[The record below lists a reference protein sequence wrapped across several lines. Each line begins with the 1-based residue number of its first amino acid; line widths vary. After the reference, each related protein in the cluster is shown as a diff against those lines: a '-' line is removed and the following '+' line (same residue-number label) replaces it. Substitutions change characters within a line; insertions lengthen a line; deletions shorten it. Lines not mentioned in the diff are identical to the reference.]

1 LAGFTPHEPWLL
13 IKTVPENSAS
23 LAMGFSWEKAK
34 VGMKNVLNK
43 QNRNKIFDIFFKE
56 IILPPIFVKFLDH
69 FLGYCFNFF
78 YVLR

>member
-23 LAMGFSWEKAK
+23 LAMGFSWVKAK

-56 IILPPIFVKFLDH
+56 IILPPIFVKFLEQV
-69 FLGYCFNFF
+69 FE
-78 YVLR
+78 VLF